1 MAKKKLPDSVIND
14 LLSGA
19 APDSTAISQQASKP
33 LQKYTSKPLHQDTSE
48 VVKRSYY
55 IELDVLNDLEDAL
68 PALRRLTTGKRGD
81 INNSGIVNAALRLA
95 LDEFNEKGEESRI
108 AAMLVER

>member
-1 MAKKKLPDSVIND
+1 MAKKKLPDNVIDD
-14 LLSGA
+14 LLGGA
-19 APDSTAISQQASKP
+19 SSDSKP
-33 LQKYTSKPLHQDTSE
+33 ASHYTSAPVQKYTSTPLDQDASK

-55 IELDVLNDLEDAL
+55 IELDVLDDLEDAL
-68 PALRRLTTGKRGD
+68 PALRRLTTGNRGD

-95 LDEFNEKGEESRI
+95 LDEFKEKGEESRM